1 MASFDEILARY
12 EAGETLSGADFST
25 LEKGLLGQR
34 KDIFEGTKEEGGP
47 TMRLAELLRPE
58 APLPILPFELE
69 AQPVAPG
76 FAGIASAVTDPTVV
90 FPTIGE
96 LAGPP
101 GAGIGGVMGKGVEF
115 TQAAIRGE
123 PTPDVIPMLKQM
135 GAEGLKQF
143 LFSKGARLLFK
154 GTKGGVFKKQ
164 LEPGAEEALKVV
176 ERGGESITTARVTR
190 QNFADNAEA
199 ILDTAFGS
207 RGIMMKHA
215 GRVENILDD
224 AIEVVRTN
232 MSPGEAGQFYADA
245 LEHNETWLRKL
256 AQKTFDRSDELMG
269 IGTREKI
276 IVDIVESPILGPTG
290 RPFAK
295 EVTKK
300 VIEVTGAPVKTQGLK
315 RFATEGS
322 AKVSGIEAF
331 ASESVTL
338 KKILALG
345 DTITFGQ
352 AQRLR
357 TAFMDEV
364 RDVLS
369 PGIAEGM
376 IKQFSKTIDRAM
388 EQAAKKVSPEARTMW
403 RAANELWKQKS
414 EIFGTKFMR
423 RLFKQDLPEQ
433 VYKSIVAGRNPTL
446 IDRIRRAAPQAISKL
461 KNAGIEDV
469 ISNSPATDQIGI
481 SGNSLMRK
489 LVRGADGR
497 YWKKL
502 LGKETHDNLKVLAR
516 ALQFQQSKPAG
527 PGGTAVMLIQS
538 GVALGAL
545 TALAASEADI
555 VPIGRKVPLIVGGV
569 VLVLPPIA
577 AKLATKPGVIRWLT
591 IGVTELKGTRRGAM
605 AAARVLR
612 ATREIEKEEARRK
625 LPTEPVVPLQGPL
638 APIGPSLPQP
648 QSATPTAVFGVRG

>member
-1 MASFDEILARY
+1 M
-12 EAGETLSGADFST
+12 AGELTDKEFEA
-25 LEKGLLGQR
+25 LLA
-34 KDIFEGTKEEGGP
+34 KDPIRGVEEEVGP

-58 APLPILPFELE
+58 APLPVLPFELE

-76 FAGIASAVTDPTVV
+76 FAGIASAATDPTVV
-90 FPTIGE
+90 LPTIGE
-96 LAGPP
+96 FAGPP
-101 GAGIGGVMGKGVEF
+101 GAGVMGFLGKGVEF
-115 TQAAIRGE
+115 TQAQMRGE

-154 GTKGGVFKKQ
+154 GAKGGVLKKQ

-176 ERGGESITTARVTR
+176 ERGGESITAARVTR

-199 ILDTAFGS
+199 ILETAFGS

-224 AIEVVRTN
+224 AVEAIRTN
-232 MSPGEAGQFYADA
+232 MSPGEFGEFAANA
-245 LEHNETWLRKL
+245 LDHNETFLRKL
-256 AQKTFDRSDELMG
+256 AQRAYDKSDEFLEVAPVLTAPLKKFAERIARKISG
-269 IGTREKI
+269 IKN
-276 IVDIVESPILGPTG
+276 
-290 RPFAK
+290 FAK
-295 EVTKK
+295 EST
-300 VIEVTGAPVKTQGLK
+300 
-315 RFATEGS
+315 
-322 AKVSGIEAF
+322 
-331 ASESVTL
+331 TL
-338 KKILALG
+338 QNILAL
-345 DTITFGQ
+345 DDSITFGQ

-369 PGIAEGM
+369 PGVSEGL
-376 IKQFSKTIDRAM
+376 IKQFSKTIDEAM
-388 EQAAKKVSPEARTMW
+388 EVAAKNVSPEGRKWW
-403 RAANELWKQKS
+403 RAANELWKQKA
-414 EIFGTKFMR
+414 EVFGTKFMK

-433 VYKSIVAGRNPTL
+433 VYKSIVAGKNPTL
-446 IDRIRRAAPQAISKL
+446 IDRIRRAAPQAMSKL
-461 KNAGIEDV
+461 KDAGIEDI

-481 SGNSLMRK
+481 SGNSFMRK

-502 LGKETHDNLKVLAR
+502 LGKETHDNLRALAR
-516 ALQFQQSKPAG
+516 ALQFQQSKPVG

-612 ATREIEKEEARRK
+612 ATREIEKEEVRRK

-638 APIGPSLPQP
+638 AQPIPSIVPQAPAPISPAPQP
-648 QSATPTAVFGVRG
+648 VPSVPLR